1 MRYLFL
7 IVSALFSVLFLASCE
22 KVIELDLKDAEKKY
36 VIEGILTD
44 QPDMTKVLISQS
56 KKFDEGNDFPGVS
69 DASVSITDNATG
81 ESTELVETSPG
92 VYEAASMK
100 GIPGQAYTLRV
111 SIGETSFTATS
122 TMPLFV
128 NMDTIYVTE
137 ENMFGEIWKLAN
149 IELQDPE
156 GIENRYRYVQYI
168 NGVKSKGVFI
178 RDDGLSDGLPF
189 STKLYMTP
197 DTEEE
202 DRLKSGDEVKIEM
215 QCIDPKV
222 YKYWYS
228 LDQSATGSSQSATPA
243 NPVSNIEGGA
253 LGYFSA
259 HTTQTKTMIV
269 P

>member
-1 MRYLFL
+1 
-7 IVSALFSVLFLASCE
+7 CE
-22 KVIELDLKDAEKKY
+22 KVIDLDLKDAEKKY

-44 QPDMTKVLISQS
+44 QPDRTKVLISQS

-100 GIPGQAYTLRV
+100 GIPGHAYTLRV

-156 GIENRYRYVQYI
+156 GIENR
-168 NGVKSKGVFI
+168 
-178 RDDGLSDGLPF
+178 
-189 STKLYMTP
+189 
-197 DTEEE
+197 
-202 DRLKSGDEVKIEM
+202 
-215 QCIDPKV
+215 
-222 YKYWYS
+222 
-228 LDQSATGSSQSATPA
+228 
-243 NPVSNIEGGA
+243 
-253 LGYFSA
+253 
-259 HTTQTKTMIV
+259 
-269 P
+269 